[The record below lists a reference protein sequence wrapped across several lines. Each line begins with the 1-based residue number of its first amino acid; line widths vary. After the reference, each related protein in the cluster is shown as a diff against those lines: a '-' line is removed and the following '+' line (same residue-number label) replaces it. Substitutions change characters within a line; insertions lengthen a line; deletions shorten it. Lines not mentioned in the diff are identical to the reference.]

1 MKITLFL
8 NNKLIDFKL
17 PTIISGSYSFDPNEK
32 EESKLINIEAIEGK
46 WVLYET
52 TDVKIASNENQDKL
66 ILVPNA
72 FYILKRN
79 NINYLIYTSELGFKN
94 IEVYSYDN
102 TLNLVIGNDTNKEA
116 NLKYD
121 FQYLNNQL
129 VKVSFKEDK
138 LTLEKSDSLPVY
150 INKLALSN
158 NTYFITTGDL
168 IEIYGLNLLFL
179 NNILI
184 INKVASV
191 DLSLSNLKKYSFPVL
206 DTPLNIEIKDVDLY
220 NKDDYFSKSPRLRR
234 IIETKKIK
242 LSAPPRENDS
252 NQLPLILVIGPMLTM
267 GIMAGTMLL
276 NTVSRI
282 YSKQT
287 TVAESWPQL
296 VMSGAML
303 ISMLVWPLV
312 TQWYNRKMKKKHQ
325 KELVEKYSAYLDEK
339 RKELT
344 EEAKLQKNIL
354 FENLITINEC
364 LNIIKNKSINFWDKR
379 VDQSDFLVVRLG
391 IGKEKLDVKIDYPDE
406 GFTIEEDELKD
417 NADKLV
423 EEFKYIEN
431 VPVGY
436 SLYENKTT
444 AVMGERHKV
453 INFVHNIILQ
463 LLTFYSYE
471 DIKLAVFTNENNK
484 DNFSYL
490 RYLKH
495 TFTNDMNFRFFA
507 TDLDST
513 KNVAEY
519 LSLIANQRINMKDNG
534 NSPFKPHYIIIVDDL
549 DMLKRYDLIKTITET
564 DENIGFSLLIIEN
577 RLSKLPSKCN
587 NFITVADNNSGI
599 LKNSY
604 EKQEQTAFAD
614 EINYNIDM
622 LQITKIL
629 SNIPIEFEDGLKELP
644 NMITFLEMEKVG
656 KVEQL
661 NILNRWN
668 TNDATTSLKAEVGVS
683 EDGDLMYLDLHEKYH
698 GPHGLIAGMTG
709 SGKSEFIITYILS
722 MAINYSPD
730 DVAFILIDY
739 KGGGL
744 AGAFENKVTGINLP
758 HLAGTITNLDKAE
771 MDRTLVSINS
781 ELQRRQALFNEARDN
796 LGESTID
803 IYKYQR
809 FFKEGRLKEAI
820 PHLFIICD
828 EFAELKSQQPDFMD
842 NLISVARIGRSLG
855 VHLILATQKPSGV
868 VNDQIWSNTKF
879 RVCLKV
885 QDEADSKEMLKR
897 PEAAALKQ
905 TGRFYLQVGYDEYF
919 ALGQSA
925 WCGAKYYP
933 SEKIVKQVDKS
944 INFINDY
951 GAFIK
956 SIQAASSKSMEAKG
970 EQISAILKSIIEIAK
985 VANKK
990 AKRLWLPNIPNI
1002 IVTDNIISKYSISF
1016 TPYNIEAITGE
1027 YDAPEKQEQGIV
1039 KYNLLEDGNTLIYG
1053 NDGSEKEML
1062 LNTIIYSTCKYH
1074 KEEEINYYIIDYG
1087 SESLRRFISLPQ
1099 VGGIVFS
1106 GEEEKYNN
1114 LLKLL
1119 KEELLKRKKLFVDS
1133 GGSYLN
1139 YIKTSD
1145 SKLPVIT
1152 VVINNFDSLYESNP
1166 NLYEEISDL
1175 IRDSVNYGVV
1185 FIITANAVNSI
1196 NSKLTSNFTN
1206 VYAFKLK
1213 DTSDY
1218 SSVLGS
1224 RVKTMP
1230 RDILGRGYLKNDGIH
1245 EFQTAS
1251 ITEDEN
1257 NLNDYLQTFIKEQRE
1272 NNENKA
1278 KRIPTLPDIIRF
1290 KDIEEEVID
1299 IRNIP
1304 VGISKK
1310 DLEIVTVDYSANIG
1324 NIITSNRISNTTKFI
1339 KSLLMVINSIKN
1351 STLIVVD
1358 AAKDLA
1364 LDPSLYPNYYTDNF
1378 NVILDKLTEY
1388 FTKLIEQKQTKEGII
1403 LIYGLNKFI
1412 TKLNDNTKLNEF
1424 IKKVKEYEKMGIVIV
1439 DDASKIKQYAFETW
1453 FNGTFSINDGIFIGR
1468 GVSDQNLL
1476 HLSTVT
1482 REMSKDIKNDM
1493 AYLISEGYATLFK
1506 TIDFISEE
1514 GDSFE
1519 K

>member
-8 NNKLIDFKL
+8 NDKLIDFKL
-17 PTIISGSYSFDPNEK
+17 PNIISGSYSFDPNEK
-32 EESKLINIEAIEGK
+32 EESKLINIEANDGRWI
-46 WVLYET
+46 LYET
-52 TDVKIASNENQDKL
+52 SDVKIVTNNGISNKVSVDVNS
-66 ILVPNA
+66 
-72 FYILKRN
+72 FYVLKRN
-79 NINYLIYTSELGFKN
+79 NINYLIYVSNLKFNSIKA
-94 IEVYSYDN
+94 YSYN
-102 TLNLVIGNDTNKEA
+102 TDINLIIGNINDATI
-116 NLKYD
+116 KYD
-121 FQYLNNQL
+121 LQYLNNQL
-129 VKVSFKEDK
+129 VKISVQNGK
-138 LTLEKSDSLPVY
+138 LTLERTTSLPVY
-150 INKLALSN
+150 INKFALQ
-158 NTYFITTGDL
+158 NTNYILTNGDL
-168 IEIYGLNLLFL
+168 VEVYGISLLFL
-179 NNILI
+179 NNILL
-184 INKVASV
+184 INQVATI
-191 DLSLSNLKKYSFPVL
+191 DLGRAKITNYPFPLL
-206 DTPLNIEIKDVDLY
+206 DNPINVEVKDIDLY

-234 IIETKKIK
+234 IIETKTIK
-242 LSAPPRENDS
+242 LSAPPRESDS

-267 GIMAGTMLL
+267 GIMATTMLV
-276 NTVSRI
+276 NNISRI
-282 YSKQT
+282 YSHQT

-296 VMSGAML
+296 VMSGTML

-312 TQWYNRKMKKKHQ
+312 TQWYNRRMKKKH
-325 KELVEKYSAYLDEK
+325 KEELIKKYSAYLDAK

-354 FENLITINEC
+354 FENLITVNEC
-364 LNIIKNKSINFWDKR
+364 LNIIKNRSINFWDKR

-391 IGKEKLDVKIDYPDE
+391 IGKEKLDVKIEYPDE
-406 GFTIEEDELKD
+406 GFTIEESELKD

-423 EEFKYIEN
+423 NEFKYIEN
-431 VPVGY
+431 VPIGY

-444 AVMGERHKV
+444 AVMGERNKAV
-453 INFVHNIILQ
+453 NFVHNVILQ
-463 LLTFYSYE
+463 LITFYSYE
-471 DIKLAVFTNENNK
+471 DIKIAIFTNESNK
-484 DNFSYL
+484 NNFSYL

-495 TFTNDMNFRFFA
+495 TFTNEMNFRFFA

-513 KNVAEY
+513 KNVSDY
-519 LSLIANQRINMKDNG
+519 LEFIANQRLSQKNNG
-534 NSPFKPHYIIIVDDL
+534 TPHKPHYLVIIDDL
-549 DMLKRYDLIKTITET
+549 DMLKRYDLLKTVTET
-564 DENIGFSLLIIEN
+564 DENIGFSFLIIEN

-587 NFITVADNNSGI
+587 NFITVSENNSGI

-604 EKQEQTAFAD
+604 EKQEQTSFAD

-622 LQITKIL
+622 LQVTKIL

-668 TNDATTSLKAEVGVS
+668 TNDATASLKAEIGVS
-683 EDGDLMYLDLHEKYH
+683 EDGDLMYLDLHEKFH

-722 MAINYSPD
+722 MCINYSPD

-781 ELQRRQALFNEARDN
+781 ELKRRQTLFNEARDN

-809 FFKEGRLKEAI
+809 FFKEGRVKEAI

-897 PEAAALKQ
+897 PEAASLKQ

-933 SEKIVKQVDKS
+933 SEKIVKQIDKS
-944 INFINDY
+944 INCINDY
-951 GAFIK
+951 GIPIK
-956 SIQAASSKSMEAKG
+956 SIQASSSKNVEAKG
-970 EQISAILKSIIEIAK
+970 EQIAAILNSIIEIAK
-985 VANKK
+985 TANKK
-990 AKRLWLPNIPNI
+990 AKRLWLENIPNI
-1002 IVTDNIISKYSISF
+1002 IVTDEVIEKYGIKPD
-1016 TPYNIEAITGE
+1016 PYNVIAIIGE
-1027 YDAPEKQEQGIV
+1027 YDAPEKQKQGIV
-1039 KYNLLEDGNTLIYG
+1039 KYNFLEDGNTLIYG

-1087 SESLRRFISLPQ
+1087 SESLRRFMSLPQ

-1119 KEELLKRKKLFVDS
+1119 KEELIKRKKLFVES
-1133 GGSYLN
+1133 GGN
-1139 YIKTSD
+1139 YQNYNKTAEN
-1145 SKLPVIT
+1145 KLPIIT
-1152 VVINNFDSLYESNP
+1152 VIINNFDALYEVNP
-1166 NLYEEISDL
+1166 NLYEDVSFL
-1175 IRDSVNYGVV
+1175 IRDSVNYGII

-1196 NSKLTSNFTN
+1196 HSKLTSNFTN
-1206 VYAFKLK
+1206 TYAFKLK
-1213 DTSDY
+1213 DASDY
-1218 SSVLGS
+1218 STVLGL

-1230 RDILGRGYLKNDGIH
+1230 RDILGRGFLKSDDVH

-1251 ITEDEN
+1251 ITREETT
-1257 NLNDYLQTFIKEQRE
+1257 LNDYLQNFVKQQRE
-1272 NNENKA
+1272 NNNSKA
-1278 KRIPTLPDIIRF
+1278 KRIPTLPEIIRF
-1290 KDIEEEVID
+1290 KDIEEEVVD
-1299 IRNIP
+1299 LNNVA

-1310 DLEIVTVDYSANIG
+1310 DLEIVTVDYLANIG
-1324 NIITSNRISNTTKFI
+1324 NIITSNRINNTIKFV
-1339 KSLLMVINSIKN
+1339 KSLLVVINTIRN
-1351 STLIVVD
+1351 NTLMIID
-1358 AAKDLA
+1358 PTKTLNLDLNT
-1364 LDPSLYPNYYTDNF
+1364 YPNYYTDNL
-1378 NVILDKLTEY
+1378 NVVLEKLTEY
-1388 FTKLIEQKQTKEGII
+1388 FSKLIESKSENNGIV
-1403 LIYGLNKFI
+1403 LIYGVSKFI
-1412 TKLNDNTKLNEF
+1412 TKVNDNTKVLEF
-1424 IKKVKEYEKMGIVIV
+1424 IKKIKEYEKISVIIV
-1439 DDASKIKQYAFETW
+1439 DDASKIKQYAFESW
-1453 FNGTFSINDGIFIGR
+1453 FNGTFSTNDGIFIGR
-1468 GVSDQNLL
+1468 GISDQNLL

-1493 AYLISEGYATLFK
+1493 AYLINEGYTTLFK

-1514 GDSFE
+1514 GEVDE